1 MYDYSVWYTMLTKL
15 DDRTRQWLIPDD
27 HHEIVT
33 LVSDTLGEWG
43 SYNEHHHRD
52 GSTET
57 RILSVIRL

>member
-1 MYDYSVWYTMLTKL
+1 MLTKL

-43 SYNEHHHRD
+43 DYN
-52 GSTET
+52 GTITEMAE
-57 RILSVIRL
+57 RWEKL